1 MKKNILVLLVISM
14 MLVFITGCG
23 NDNSGGSNTY
33 TGTNP
38 YSNGG
43 SGQKY
48 TAKELEKNI
57 VSSGAVTAKGK
68 LVVFATNNNSVP
80 VDMSIEVEF
89 YDANGVIVGSD
100 DDALQAVG
108 AGAEVAV
115 EMWSTP
121 NAFDNYKIYVDVEQ
135 TNNTSYHD
143 KVEVTHNDNGKDII
157 VQVKNNSEDEISY
170 VSVSVVYYQGET
182 VVGIDDDLESGVK
195 PGRAANFTLS
205 YPTNK
210 NYDKVRYDT
219 YKVFVNEAYSYTW

>member
-1 MKKNILVLLVISM
+1 MKKNILALLVISM

-48 TAKELEKNI
+48 TSKELEKNI

-100 DDALQAVG
+100 DDDLQAVG

-182 VVGIDDDLESGVK
+182 VVGIDDDLNSGVK